1 MIRFDAVSKLYP
13 GGSTPAVSDVSF
25 EVAPGELL
33 VILGESGCGKTTT
46 LKMTNR
52 LVEPTNGTI
61 VVDGRNVREHDPASL
76 RRSIGYV
83 FQGVGLF
90 PHMTVGENVG
100 ITPGLLGWP
109 ADRVQSRVRELL
121 SLVRLDP
128 DEYEHRLPRALSGGQ
143 QQRVGFARAL
153 AAQPRVMLM
162 DEPFGALDPLTRDA
176 LQQEFRSIQKQLQL
190 TAMLVTHDVSEALL
204 LSDRI
209 AVMLGG
215 QVLQIGTPRE
225 LLATP
230 AHEYVA
236 ALLDMP
242 RRQAAVVDAALEG
255 ETVA

>member
-1 MIRFDAVSKLYP
+1 MIRFDQVSKVYL
-13 GGSTPAVSDVSF
+13 GSSAPAVNEVSF

-52 LVEPTNGTI
+52 LVEPTSGTI
-61 VVDGRNVREHDPASL
+61 IVDGKNVREHDPAAL

-100 ITPGLLGWP
+100 ITPGLLGWSSQRIE
-109 ADRVQSRVRELL
+109 ARVRERL

-128 DEYEHRLPRALSGGQ
+128 DDYQHRLPRALSGGQ

-153 AAQPRVMLM
+153 AAEPRVMLL

-190 TAMLVTHDVSEALL
+190 TAMFVTHDVNEALL
-204 LSDRI
+204 LADRI

-215 QVLQIGTPRE
+215 SVLQIGTPRD
-225 LLATP
+225 LLASP
-230 AHEYVA
+230 AHEYVS
-236 ALLDMP
+236 ALLEMP
-242 RRQAAVVDAALEG
+242 RRQAAIVDAALEG
-255 ETVA
+255 EAAA